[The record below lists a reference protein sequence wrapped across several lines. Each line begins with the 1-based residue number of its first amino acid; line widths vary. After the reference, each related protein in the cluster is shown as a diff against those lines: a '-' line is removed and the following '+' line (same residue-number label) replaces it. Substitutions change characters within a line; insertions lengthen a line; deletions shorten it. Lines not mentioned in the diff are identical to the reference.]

1 VDDSLA
7 GAAAYLHDSTGDTGR
22 GRALKSRDNKNVTLR
37 LVALAI
43 GMFGFAF
50 ALVPLYDVICDLT
63 GLNGRTVAQA
73 ALLEEITPP
82 AAAQDRQVRVE
93 FLAKAARGLPWEF
106 RPLVN
111 EMTVQIGKMNRATF
125 YVRNR
130 GHAAV
135 TGQAVPSVAPGQA
148 ALYLKKIECFCFEQQ
163 ELSAGGEMEMGVSF
177 YVDAELPADISQLTL
192 SYTMFNI
199 GDVEHQSMV
208 SHHE

>member
-1 VDDSLA
+1 L
-7 GAAAYLHDSTGDTGR
+7 R
-22 GRALKSRDNKNVTLR
+22 SRDNKNVTLR
-37 LVALAI
+37 LVVLAI

-50 ALVPLYDVICDLT
+50 ALVPLYNVICDIT
-63 GLNGRTVAQA
+63 GLNGRTVTQA
-73 ALLEEITPP
+73 ALREEIATP
-82 AAAQDRQVRVE
+82 ATVVDRQIRVE

-106 RPLVN
+106 RPLEN
-111 EMTVQIGKMNRATF
+111 EMTVRIGEMNQATF

-163 ELSAGGEMEMGVSF
+163 ELTAGGDMEMGVSF
-177 YVDAELPADISQLTL
+177 YVDADLPADISQLTL

-199 GDVEHQSMV
+199 GDAEHESMA

>member
-1 VDDSLA
+1 M
-7 GAAAYLHDSTGDTGR
+7 
-22 GRALKSRDNKNVTLR
+22 KSRDNKNVTLR
-37 LVALAI
+37 LVVLAI

-50 ALVPLYDVICDLT
+50 ALVPLYNVICDLT
-63 GLNGRTVAQA
+63 GLNGRTVTQA
-73 ALLEEITPP
+73 ALLDEITPS
-82 AAAQDRQVRVE
+82 AAVHDRQVRVE

-199 GDVEHQSMV
+199 GDVEDQPMAN
-208 SHHE
+208 HHE